1 MIYGSCAIIA
11 SVPEDDYGTLFRRC
25 EDPVLWREPPRS
37 TRSRSHS
44 AITDRFV
51 FSIYI
56 HMDFVPLFIL
66 KHETISMI
74 MNIDKISSE
83 LDFKLTFFRKKSLL
97 LLKLLD
103 LPFFLC

>member
-1 MIYGSCAIIA
+1 
-11 SVPEDDYGTLFRRC
+11 
-25 EDPVLWREPPRS
+25 
-37 TRSRSHS
+37 
-44 AITDRFV
+44 
-51 FSIYI
+51 
-56 HMDFVPLFIL
+56 
-66 KHETISMI
+66 MI